1 MDDSR
6 FTAARPSFWRRAAA
20 LTPDRA
26 WRGAPPRARHRLK
39 VIGYAA
45 AGAVLAGGLA
55 AGCSSS
61 SGGSGNASS
70 PITICEIGATSGPFA
85 QLGVDDELGATAWA
99 AMVNKSGGVLG
110 HKVTLVPENDASDP
124 ATAAALVHK
133 CVTQVRANFI
143 FGPEE
148 TSTASAAIPIANQL
162 QEVLL
167 GWQSGWTGQG
177 ISDAN
182 LHSYSF
188 PGIGNVFFADDL
200 ATITQLVVP
209 RHYTRVAVIED
220 NAPGGLGNTQ
230 YVQSLASKYGYQVVA
245 SQITNPG
252 ATDDTPQALD
262 LLKANPQI
270 IILGLIP
277 GPDTITFLKAVR
289 AQNPTIP
296 ISECSGCATSTF
308 VAATGG
314 AAAMQ
319 NVYLIGTPE
328 NVLSAV
334 PSTSA
339 SAPALADTK
348 AYIAAM
354 KAAGLGSATDIDEGG
369 EGWDTG
375 RELAAAIGTAKS
387 VSPGDVKNALEHQT
401 LVTGGIQC
409 YFWQRSPSDYGNI
422 TQIDSAV
429 VTVGA
434 GGSFNVLPQAGS

>member
-6 FTAARPSFWRRAAA
+6 FAFSRLFFREAHAVPVRLPFRSRRLRVVGSAAA
-20 LTPDRA
+20 S
-26 WRGAPPRARHRLK
+26 
-39 VIGYAA
+39 
-45 AGAVLAGGLA
+45 AVLVVGVA
-55 AGCSSS
+55 AGCSS
-61 SGGSGNASS
+61 GGGGGNSASS
-70 PITICEIGATSGPFA
+70 PITICEIAATSGPFA
-85 QLGVDDELGATAWA
+85 QLGDDDEGGATAWA
-99 AMVNKSGGVLG
+99 AMVNKAGGVLG
-110 HKVTLVPENDASDP
+110 HKVTLVAENDGSDP
-124 ATAAALVHK
+124 ATAASLVHK
-133 CVTQVRANFI
+133 CVTQVHANFI

-148 TSTASAAIPIANQL
+148 TSTASAAVPVANQL

-177 ISDAN
+177 ISNAN
-182 LHSYSF
+182 LTSYSF

-200 ATITQLVVP
+200 ATITQLIVP

-230 YVQSLASKYGYQVVA
+230 YMQSLASKYGYQVVA
-245 SQITNPG
+245 SQVTTPG
-252 ATDDTPQALD
+252 ATDDTPQALN

-270 IILGLIP
+270 IVLGLIP
-277 GPDTITFLKAVR
+277 GPDTITFIKAVR

-308 VAATGG
+308 VNAVGG
-314 AAAMQ
+314 ATAMQ

-328 NVLSAV
+328 NVLSAI
-334 PSTSA
+334 PSTPATSA
-339 SAPALADTK
+339 GLADTK

-354 KAAGLGSATDIDEGG
+354 QADNMGSANQIAEDG

-375 RELAAAIGTAKS
+375 RELAAAITTAKS
-387 VSPGDVKNALEHQT
+387 IAPGDVKNALQHQT
-401 LVTGGIQC
+401 LVTGGIQV
-409 YFWQRSPSDYGNI
+409 YYWQRSPSDYANI

-434 GGSFNVLPQAGS
+434 NGSFTVLPHVGS

>member
-6 FTAARPSFWRRAAA
+6 FAYARLFFRKP
-20 LTPDRA
+20 
-26 WRGAPPRARHRLK
+26 H
-39 VIGYAA
+39 
-45 AGAVLAGGLA
+45 AVLARLPLRSRRLRIVGSAAASAVLVVGA
-55 AGCSSS
+55 AGCGS
-61 SGGSGNASS
+61 SGGGGGGGSSASS
-70 PITICEIGATSGPFA
+70 PITICEIAATSGPFA

-99 AMVNKSGGVLG
+99 AMVNKAGGVVG
-110 HKVTLVPENDASDP
+110 HKVTLVQENDASDP

-133 CVTQVRANFI
+133 CVTQVHANFI

-148 TSTASAAIPIANQL
+148 TSTSSAAIPVANQL

-167 GWQSGWTGQG
+167 GWQSGGTGQG
-177 ISDAN
+177 IRAAT
-182 LHSYSF
+182 LTSYSF

-200 ATITQLVVP
+200 ATITQLIVP

-230 YVQSLASKYGYQVVA
+230 YMQSLASKYGYQVVA
-245 SQITNPG
+245 SQTANPG
-252 ATDDTPQALD
+252 ATDDTPQALN

-270 IILGLIP
+270 IVLGLIP
-277 GPDTITFLKAVR
+277 GPDTITFIKAVR

-308 VAATGG
+308 VNAVGG
-314 AAAMQ
+314 PTAMQ
-319 NVYLIGTPE
+319 DVYLIGTPE
-328 NVLSAV
+328 NVLSAI

-339 SAPALADTK
+339 TAAGLADTR

-354 KAAGLGSATDIDEGG
+354 KADGMSSANQIDEGG

-375 RELAAAIGTAKS
+375 RELAAAITSAKS
-387 VSPGDVKNALEHQT
+387 ISPGDVKNALQHQT
-401 LVTGGIQC
+401 LVTGGIQV
-409 YFWQRSPSDYGNI
+409 YYWQRSPSNYANI

-434 GGSFNVLPQAGS
+434 NGSFNVLPHVGS

>member
-6 FTAARPSFWRRAAA
+6 FAHARLFFRKP
-20 LTPDRA
+20 
-26 WRGAPPRARHRLK
+26 H
-39 VIGYAA
+39 
-45 AGAVLAGGLA
+45 AVLARLPLRSRRLRVVGSAAASAVLVVGVA
-55 AGCSSS
+55 AGCGS
-61 SGGSGNASS
+61 SGGGGGTSASS
-70 PITICEIGATSGPFA
+70 PITICEIAATSGPFA

-99 AMVNKSGGVLG
+99 AMVNKAGGVLG
-110 HKVTLVPENDASDP
+110 HKVTLVQENDASDP

-133 CVTQVRANFI
+133 CVTQVHANFI

-148 TSTASAAIPIANQL
+148 TSTSSAAIPVANQL

-177 ISDAN
+177 ISNAN
-182 LHSYSF
+182 LTSYSF

-200 ATITQLVVP
+200 ATITQLIVP

-252 ATDDTPQALD
+252 ATDDTPQALN

-270 IILGLIP
+270 IVLGLIP
-277 GPDTITFLKAVR
+277 GPDTITFIKAVR

-308 VAATGG
+308 VNAVGG
-314 AAAMQ
+314 ASAMQ
-319 NVYLIGTPE
+319 DVYLIGTPE
-328 NVLSAV
+328 NVLSAI

-339 SAPALADTK
+339 TAAGLTDTK

-354 KAAGLGSATDIDEGG
+354 QADGLGSANDISEGG

-375 RELAAAIGTAKS
+375 RELAAAITTAKS
-387 VSPGDVKNALEHQT
+387 ISPGDVKNALQHQT
-401 LVTGGIQC
+401 LVTGGIQV
-409 YFWQRSPSDYGNI
+409 YYWQRSPANYANI

-429 VTVGA
+429 VTA
-434 GGSFNVLPQAGS
+434 SANGSFNVLPHVGS

>member
-6 FTAARPSFWRRAAA
+6 FAFARLFFR
-20 LTPDRA
+20 TP
-26 WRGAPPRARHRLK
+26 H
-39 VIGYAA
+39 
-45 AGAVLAGGLA
+45 AVLARLPLRSRRLRVVGSAAASAILVVGVA
-55 AGCSSS
+55 AGCSS
-61 SGGSGNASS
+61 GGGGGTSASS
-70 PITICEIGATSGPFA
+70 PITTGEIGATSGPFA

-99 AMVNKSGGVLG
+99 AMVNKSGGVVR
-110 HKVTLVPENDASDP
+110 HKVTLVPETDASDP

-177 ISDAN
+177 ISNAN
-182 LHSYSF
+182 LTSYSF

-200 ATITQLVVP
+200 ATITQLIAP

-245 SQITNPG
+245 SQTTTPG
-252 ATDDTPQALD
+252 ATDDTPQALN

-270 IILGLIP
+270 IVLGLIP
-277 GPDTITFLKAVR
+277 GPDTITFIKAVR

-308 VAATGG
+308 VNAVGG
-314 AAAMQ
+314 ATAMQ
-319 NVYLIGTPE
+319 DVYLIGTPE
-328 NVLSAV
+328 NVLSAI
-334 PSTSA
+334 PSTTA
-339 SAPALADTK
+339 TAPGLADTK

-354 KAAGLGSATDIDEGG
+354 TADGMGSANDIAEGG

-375 RELAAAIGTAKS
+375 RELAAAITTAKS
-387 VSPGDVKNALEHQT
+387 ISPADVKTALQHQT
-401 LVTGGIQC
+401 LVTGGIQV
-409 YFWQRSPSDYGNI
+409 YYWQRSSSDYANI

-434 GGSFNVLPQAGS
+434 SGSFTVLPHVGS

>member
-6 FTAARPSFWRRAAA
+6 FAYARLFFRKPHAAAARLPLRSRRLRVVGSAAA
-20 LTPDRA
+20 S
-26 WRGAPPRARHRLK
+26 
-39 VIGYAA
+39 
-45 AGAVLAGGLA
+45 AVLVVGVA
-55 AGCSSS
+55 AGCG
-61 SGGSGNASS
+61 SGGGGGGSSASS
-70 PITICEIGATSGPFA
+70 PVTICEIAATSGPFA

-99 AMVNKSGGVLG
+99 AMVNKAGGVLG
-110 HKVTLVPENDASDP
+110 HKVTLVQENDASDP

-133 CVTQVRANFI
+133 CVTQVHANFI

-148 TSTASAAIPIANQL
+148 TSTSSAAIPVANQL

-177 ISDAN
+177 ISNAN
-182 LHSYSF
+182 LTSYSF

-200 ATITQLVVP
+200 ATITQLIVP

-230 YVQSLASKYGYQVVA
+230 YMQSLASKYGYQVVA

-252 ATDDTPQALD
+252 ATDDTPQALN

-270 IILGLIP
+270 IVLGLIP
-277 GPDTITFLKAVR
+277 GPDTITFIKAVR

-308 VAATGG
+308 VNAVGG
-314 AAAMQ
+314 ASAMQ
-319 NVYLIGTPE
+319 DVYLIGTPE
-328 NVLSAV
+328 NVLSAI

-339 SAPALADTK
+339 TAAGLADTK

-354 KAAGLGSATDIDEGG
+354 QADGIGSANDIGEGG

-375 RELAAAIGTAKS
+375 RELAAAITTAKS
-387 VSPGDVKNALEHQT
+387 ISPGDVKNALQHQT
-401 LVTGGIQC
+401 LVTGGIQV
-409 YFWQRSPSDYGNI
+409 YYWQRSPSDYANI

-434 GGSFNVLPQAGS
+434 NGSFNVLPHVGS

>member
-6 FTAARPSFWRRAAA
+6 FAHARLFFRKP
-20 LTPDRA
+20 
-26 WRGAPPRARHRLK
+26 H
-39 VIGYAA
+39 
-45 AGAVLAGGLA
+45 AVLARLPLRSRRLRVVGSAAASAVLVVGVA
-55 AGCSSS
+55 AGCASP
-61 SGGSGNASS
+61 GGGGGASASS
-70 PITICEIGATSGPFA
+70 PITICEIAATSGPFA

-99 AMVNKSGGVLG
+99 AMVNKAGGVIG
-110 HKVTLVPENDASDP
+110 HKVTLVQENDASDP

-133 CVTQVRANFI
+133 CVTQVHANFI

-148 TSTASAAIPIANQL
+148 TSTSSAAIPVANQL

-177 ISDAN
+177 ISNAN
-182 LHSYSF
+182 LTSYSF

-200 ATITQLVVP
+200 ATITQLIVP

-230 YVQSLASKYGYQVVA
+230 YMQSLASKYGYQVVA

-252 ATDDTPQALD
+252 ATDDTPQALN

-270 IILGLIP
+270 IVLGLIP
-277 GPDTITFLKAVR
+277 GPDTITFIKAVR

-308 VAATGG
+308 VNAVGG
-314 AAAMQ
+314 ASAMQ
-319 NVYLIGTPE
+319 DVYLIGTPE
-328 NVLSAV
+328 NVLSAI

-339 SAPALADTK
+339 TSAGLADTK

-354 KAAGLGSATDIDEGG
+354 QADVMSSADQSG

-375 RELAAAIGTAKS
+375 RELAAAITTAKS
-387 VSPGDVKNALEHQT
+387 ISPGDVKNALQHQT
-401 LVTGGIQC
+401 LVTGGIQV
-409 YFWQRSPSDYGNI
+409 YYWQRSPSNYANI

-429 VTVGA
+429 VTAGA
-434 GGSFNVLPQAGS
+434 NGSFNVLPHVGS

>member
-6 FTAARPSFWRRAAA
+6 FTSARLLPWNPDAGLAKVPSRMQ
-20 LTPDRA
+20 
-26 WRGAPPRARHRLK
+26 RLK
-39 VIGYAA
+39 VLGTAA
-45 AGAVLAGGLA
+45 AGALLVVGVA
-55 AGCSSS
+55 AGCSS
-61 SGGSGNASS
+61 GGGGGTSASS
-70 PITICEIGATSGPFA
+70 PITICEIAATSGPFA
-85 QLGVDDELGATAWA
+85 QLGTNDELGATAWA
-99 AMVNKSGGVLG
+99 DMVNKSGGLMG

-133 CVTQVRANFI
+133 CVTQVHANYI

-148 TSTASAAIPIANQL
+148 TSTASAAIPVANQL

-177 ISDAN
+177 ISNAN
-182 LHSYSF
+182 LTSYSF

-200 ATITQLVVP
+200 ATITQLIVP
-209 RHYTRVAVIED
+209 KHYTRVAVIED

-230 YVQSLASKYGYQVVA
+230 YMQSLASQYGYQVVA
-245 SQITNPG
+245 SQVTNPG
-252 ATDDTPQALD
+252 ATDDTPQALN

-270 IILGLIP
+270 IVLGLIP
-277 GPDTITFLKAVR
+277 GPDTITFIKAVR

-308 VAATGG
+308 VNAVGG
-314 AAAMQ
+314 ATAMQ

-328 NVLSAV
+328 NVLSAI
-334 PSTSA
+334 PNTSA
-339 SAPALADTK
+339 TSAGLTDTK
-348 AYIAAM
+348 AYISAM
-354 KAAGLGSATDIDEGG
+354 QAAGMGSANQIDEGG

-375 RELAAAIGTAKS
+375 RELAAAVATAKS
-387 VSPGDVKNALEHQT
+387 ISANDVKNALQHQT
-401 LVTGGIQC
+401 LVTGGIQV
-409 YFWQRSPSDYGNI
+409 YYWQRSPSNYANI

-434 GGSFNVLPQAGS
+434 GGTFNVLPHVGS

>member
-1 MDDSR
+1 MDDSP
-6 FTAARPSFWRRAAA
+6 FAAARLFFRNRAAPSAGIRPRWRR
-20 LTPDRA
+20 LGILGR
-26 WRGAPPRARHRLK
+26 
-39 VIGYAA
+39 VS
-45 AGAVLAGGLA
+45 AGAVLVTGLA
-55 AGCSSS
+55 AGCSSGGGGG
-61 SGGSGNASS
+61 GGSAAA
-70 PITICEIGATSGPFA
+70 PIVVCEIGATSGPFA

-99 AMVNKSGGVLG
+99 DMVNKAGGLMG

-133 CVTQVRANFI
+133 CVTQVHANFI

-148 TSTASAAIPIANQL
+148 TSTASAAIPVANQL

-177 ISDAN
+177 ISNAN

-230 YVQSLASKYGYQVVA
+230 YVQSLASKYHYQVVA

-252 ATDDTPQALD
+252 ATDDTPQALN

-277 GPDTITFLKAVR
+277 GPDTITFIKAIR

-308 VAATGG
+308 VNAVGG
-314 AAAMQ
+314 ATAMQ
-319 NVYLIGTPE
+319 GVYMIGTPE
-328 NVLSAV
+328 NVLTAI

-339 SAPALADTK
+339 TAPALADTR

-354 KAAGLGSATDIDEGG
+354 KAAGLGSANQIDEGG

-375 RELAAAIGTAKS
+375 RELAAAIQAAKS
-387 VSPGDVKNALEHQT
+387 IAPGAVKSALEHQT

-409 YFWQRSPSDYGNI
+409 YHWARSPADYSTI

-434 GGSFNVLPQAGS
+434 GGSFTVLPHVGG

>member
-6 FTAARPSFWRRAAA
+6 FASARLFFRKPHAA
-20 LTPDRA
+20 LA
-26 WRGAPPRARHRLK
+26 KLHRRSRRLR
-39 VIGYAA
+39 VIGSAA
-45 AGAVLAGGLA
+45 AGVALVVGA
-55 AGCSSS
+55 AAACS
-61 SGGSGNASS
+61 SGGGGSS
-70 PITICEIGATSGPFA
+70 ANSPLTICEIGATSGPFS

-99 AMVNKSGGVLG
+99 NMVNKSGGVMG
-110 HKVTLVPENDASDP
+110 HKVTLVQENDASDP
-124 ATAAALVHK
+124 ATAAALVRK
-133 CVTQVRANFI
+133 CVTQVHANYI

-148 TSTASAAIPIANQL
+148 TATASAAIPIANQL
-162 QEVLL
+162 QTVLL

-177 ISDAN
+177 ISNAN
-182 LHSYSF
+182 LASYSF

-200 ATITQLVVP
+200 ATVTQLIAP

-220 NAPGGLGNTQ
+220 NSPGGLGNTQ

-245 SQITNPG
+245 SQLTNPG
-252 ATDDTPQALD
+252 ATDDTPQVLN

-270 IILGLIP
+270 IVLGLTP
-277 GPDTITFLKAVR
+277 GPDTITFIKAVR

-308 VAATGG
+308 VNAVGG
-314 AAAMQ
+314 ASAMQ
-319 NVYLIGTPE
+319 NVYLIGTPQ
-328 NVLSAV
+328 NVLSAI

-339 SAPALADTK
+339 TAAALADTK

-354 KAAGLGSATDIDEGG
+354 KAAGLSSANDIDEGG

-375 RELAAAIGTAKS
+375 RELAAAIESAKS
-387 VSPGDVKNALEHQT
+387 VSTSAVKSALQHQT

-409 YFWQRSPSDYGNI
+409 YYWSRTPSNYANI

-434 GGSFNVLPQAGS
+434 GGTFNVLPHVGS